1 MEASTV
7 LPETS
12 EPPQKSHLD
21 RLWSHVPKNRVA
33 RRIAVLFVACTL
45 VPMAGFALVTV
56 RRTSRYL
63 ERAAGDRLRAE
74 AKAQMMEALARIEW
88 LDRTLRVLGAAV
100 ATDASGR
107 AAGRL
112 DEVFQR
118 RPSVLTY
125 VPDAGAPVVLGAPR
139 DLPMLSE
146 RQRNWL
152 AERRAVIVHPDVGS
166 PDDSDVLVVP
176 VEGGSG
182 LMMATL
188 DYAWAFSLDDPD
200 SLPADMAFCL
210 HRSGGSIACSPRVSP
225 ELVAASSKMEA
236 NADAVLRA
244 SGESLIARSRMI
256 PLQVGYMSEPLTLVV
271 MQPTSVALQPAREYL
286 RDFWWV
292 ALASLLAVSLLVLS
306 QVQRQ
311 MQPLVALMDA
321 TRRLATRRFG
331 AKVSI
336 VSGDEFE
343 ELGTAFNQMSSELKR
358 QFDELEGFSLGA
370 LEALARAV
378 DAKSPWTA
386 GHSSRVTEL
395 AVAIA
400 QEMRLPDEE
409 IEQLRRGGLVHDIGK
424 LATPPEILD
433 KAARLTSEEVT
444 IMRRHPMQGVH
455 ILEPI
460 IGFEPLL
467 PIVAQHHER
476 WDGGGYPHGLAGN
489 AIARTARV
497 LAVADVF
504 DAMRSDRPYRTGMPL
519 AEVIATIHSETGR
532 HFDPAVAQAFVA
544 LAGERGERLAD
555 VLELRAHSA
564 PVDSREHCATR

>member
-1 MEASTV
+1 MRW
-7 LPETS
+7 
-12 EPPQKSHLD
+12 HLD
-21 RLWSHVPKNRVA
+21 RLRSHGLKNRVA

-63 ERAAGDRLRAE
+63 ERAAADRLRAE
-74 AKAQMMEALARIEW
+74 GKAQMMEALARIEW

-100 ATDASGR
+100 ATDPTGR

-112 DEVFQR
+112 DDVFQK

-125 VPDAGAPVVLGAPR
+125 GPDGGAPVVLGAPAN
-139 DLPMLSE
+139 LPTLSKK
-146 RQRNWL
+146 QRGWL
-152 AERRAVIVHPDVGS
+152 VERRALIVPTDAAAPEQSG
-166 PDDSDVLVVP
+166 DLLVVP

-182 LMMATL
+182 VMVATL

-200 SLPADMAFCL
+200 SLPADMQFCL
-210 HRSGGSIACSPRVSP
+210 HRSGRLIACSPRVP
-225 ELVAASSKMEA
+225 AELVAASSKMEP
-236 NADAVLRA
+236 NADAVLGA
-244 SGESLIARSRMI
+244 SGEPVLARSRMI
-256 PLQVGYMSEPLTLVV
+256 PLQVGYMSEPLTLVA
-271 MQPTSVALQPAREYL
+271 MQPSAVALQPAREYL

-292 ALASLLAVSLLVLS
+292 ALASLLSVSLLVLS
-306 QVQRQ
+306 QVRRQ

-331 AKVSI
+331 SQVSI

-343 ELGTAFNQMSSELKR
+343 ELGTAFNQMSGELKR
-358 QFDELEGFSLGA
+358 QFDELEAFSLGA
-370 LEALARAV
+370 LEAMARAV

-400 QEMRLPDEE
+400 QEMSLPEEE

-433 KAARLTSEEVT
+433 KASRLTPEELT

-455 ILEPI
+455 ILEPV

-504 DAMRSDRPYRTGMPL
+504 DAMQSDRPYRAGRPL
-519 AEVIATIHSETGR
+519 QEVVSTIHSEGGQ
-532 HFDPAVAQAFVA
+532 HFDPAVVEAFVR

-555 VLELRAHSA
+555 HPRLHTRLG
-564 PVDSREHCATR
+564 PVEHASSH